1 MRVDVIANVDDI
13 RSEDFI
19 QKSAAVIDVLRA
31 TSTMITRW
39 PRALAACFPLK
50 PSPKPK
56 AKKAN
61 IPLSAEN
68 DITRRFP
75 AFRLAIPLTI
85 T

>member
-31 TSTMITRW
+31 TSTMIT
-39 PRALAACFPLK
+39 ALAKGACGLLPVETV
-50 PSPKPK
+50 PQAQS
-56 AKKAN
+56 KKAN

-75 AFRLAIPLTI
+75 AFRQAIPLTI